1 MRIQPNGA
9 AILFAC
15 CLAAAAARADVLG
28 DARDLVRNGRAEQA
42 YLVLE
47 PLEASRAGEVEF
59 DYLLGIAAL
68 DARRYDR
75 AVIAFERVLA
85 VSPDF
90 NSARFDLGRAYF
102 VMGAD
107 DLARQEFERLLR
119 TNPTAE
125 GERAIRGYLE
135 AIEQRRKGPQR
146 RISAYIEVGGG
157 HDNNLSS
164 ATPDFTN
171 AINGAF
177 GLPNVLPTGN
187 SVLHSS
193 TFGAVSGGLGAS
205 LPTALGLEVVA
216 SLDARARQ
224 YRRNREFDYSLFDG
238 SLGVAWKREAMSV
251 QLSALG
257 QAFRQDGATPAPL
270 EGERPTSDRNAT
282 GANLEWRQAFER
294 GFEAF
299 AVGQYLRL
307 RYPTNAVQDT
317 DQAYANVGLI
327 RAFQGKWPGLLLAS
341 VFYSRDRARRPL
353 DPQSPDVDVGRHSVG
368 VRGYAQCGLSS
379 GAYAFLV
386 ASYSRRTDDSPGA
399 RAATVEIGKDRLLE
413 TSAGAVFP
421 WGPWSLRA
429 SVTYIRN

>member
-1 MRIQPNGA
+1 M
-9 AILFAC
+9 
-15 CLAAAAARADVLG
+15 
-28 DARDLVRNGRAEQA
+28 
-42 YLVLE
+42 
-47 PLEASRAGEVEF
+47 
-59 DYLLGIAAL
+59 
-68 DARRYDR
+68 
-75 AVIAFERVLA
+75 
-85 VSPDF
+85 
-90 NSARFDLGRAYF
+90 
-102 VMGAD
+102 
-107 DLARQEFERLLR
+107 
-119 TNPTAE
+119 
-125 GERAIRGYLE
+125 
-135 AIEQRRKGPQR
+135 
-146 RISAYIEVGGG
+146 
-157 HDNNLSS
+157 
-164 ATPDFTN
+164 
-171 AINGAF
+171 
-177 GLPNVLPTGN
+177 LPTGN

-413 TSAGAVFP
+413 TSAGAVYP

-429 SVTYIRN
+429 SVTYIRNKSNIALYEFDKTEGGLGVRYEFR